1 MKKLKIIPIL
11 FATAF
16 LAGCNN
22 INPSSS
28 SISSPSSNSS
38 SATSGTTAS
47 SNATSNSTTDSA
59 TSTSSSSSPS
69 SISSSSTSSS
79 TPTIE
84 EGVSK
89 YSHFQSI
96 SNKSRQAGFL
106 PSLGNPNILV
116 IPVDFSD
123 YTFVEAGAKSNEAA
137 RERIE
142 DAYFGERNDDELH
155 ESLRSYYKKSSYGQ
169 LDITGVVTP
178 VIRAPR
184 TYAYYKSITNSST
197 QTDLI
202 DGIIR
207 LALKTLDSTYDY
219 HDFDTNGDNIID
231 AIWLVYSG
239 PIDNG
244 GNSMFWA
251 FTYWSY
257 MEDQFDGVDVSPY
270 AWAAYKFFDEGGY
283 TDHPDAHTTIHE
295 TGHLMG
301 LDDYYDYDGYRT
313 PAGGLDMM
321 DNNIGDHMAFN
332 KYNLGWVK
340 PETITESG
348 TYTLKPFQE
357 NGQFLLLNMNWNK
370 TYYDKYLLLEYYTPT
385 GLNRFDTENTDN
397 KYLHGFT
404 ENGVKAYLVDSRVGA
419 IIQNGMSSTG
429 TWNNNFYYDFDE
441 SSFTISITYDLIYS
455 NTPSRSY
462 DRKVTTWNPHP
473 LIRLLEATGNNRFV
487 VPGHQQTADN
497 STLFQEG
504 DSISSSL
511 NMYNDETL
519 GFNISFGKCTDEGV
533 TITITK

>member
-142 DAYFGERNDDELH
+142 DAY
-155 ESLRSYYKKSSYGQ
+155 
-169 LDITGVVTP
+169 
-178 VIRAPR
+178 
-184 TYAYYKSITNSST
+184 YKSITNSST

-239 PIDNG
+239 PIDK
-244 GNSMFWA
+244 W
-251 FTYWSY
+251 
-257 MEDQFDGVDVSPY
+257 
-270 AWAAYKFFDEGGY
+270 
-283 TDHPDAHTTIHE
+283 
-295 TGHLMG
+295 
-301 LDDYYDYDGYRT
+301 R
-313 PAGGLDMM
+313 
-321 DNNIGDHMAFN
+321 
-332 KYNLGWVK
+332 
-340 PETITESG
+340 
-348 TYTLKPFQE
+348 
-357 NGQFLLLNMNWNK
+357 
-370 TYYDKYLLLEYYTPT
+370 
-385 GLNRFDTENTDN
+385 
-397 KYLHGFT
+397 
-404 ENGVKAYLVDSRVGA
+404 
-419 IIQNGMSSTG
+419 
-429 TWNNNFYYDFDE
+429 
-441 SSFTISITYDLIYS
+441 
-455 NTPSRSY
+455 
-462 DRKVTTWNPHP
+462 
-473 LIRLLEATGNNRFV
+473 
-487 VPGHQQTADN
+487 
-497 STLFQEG
+497 
-504 DSISSSL
+504 
-511 NMYNDETL
+511 
-519 GFNISFGKCTDEGV
+519 
-533 TITITK
+533 

>member
-142 DAYFGERNDDELH
+142 D
-155 ESLRSYYKKSSYGQ
+155 
-169 LDITGVVTP
+169 
-178 VIRAPR
+178 
-184 TYAYYKSITNSST
+184 AYYKSITNSST

-348 TYTLKPFQE
+348 TYTLKPLTSSTDCFIIAPKSYNDSE
-357 NGQFLLLNMNWNK
+357 FWEYYIVEYYRPDGLNKLDATTKYSNLKMFTVNGLRVYHVNQKMGYLVYNQRKNSYVWNNS
-370 TYYDKYLLLEYYTPT
+370 YISDLDSADFESEDKYPYIINSNTSSYSYNTKK
-385 GLNRFDTENTDN
+385 DTTLVSLISAAGRTNTQDGKN
-397 KYLHGFT
+397 SDIFT
-404 ENGVKAYLVDSRVGA
+404 E
-419 IIQNGMSSTG
+419 G
-429 TWNNNFYYDFDE
+429 T
-441 SSFTISITYDLIYS
+441 
-455 NTPSRSY
+455 SY
-462 DRKVTTWNPHP
+462 DSKNLTWEDGESMNFSFSVTSVT
-473 LIRLLEATGNNRFV
+473 
-487 VPGHQQTADN
+487 D
-497 STLFQEG
+497 
-504 DSISSSL
+504 DSL
-511 NMYNDETL
+511 T
-519 GFNISFGKCTDEGV
+519 FTF
-533 TITITK
+533 TKK

>member
-28 SISSPSSNSS
+28 SISSLSSNSS

-47 SNATSNSTTDSA
+47 SNAASNSTTDSA

-270 AWAAYKFFDEGGY
+270 AWAAYKFFNEGGY

-348 TYTLKPFQE
+348 TYTLKPLTSSTDCFIIAPKSYNDSE
-357 NGQFLLLNMNWNK
+357 FWEYYIVEYYRPDGLNKLDATTKYSNLKMFTVNGLRVYHVNQKMGYLVYNQRKNSYVWNNS
-370 TYYDKYLLLEYYTPT
+370 YISDLDSADFESEDKYPYIINSNTSSYSYNTKK
-385 GLNRFDTENTDN
+385 DTTLVSLISAAGRTNTQDGKN
-397 KYLHGFT
+397 SDIFT
-404 ENGVKAYLVDSRVGA
+404 E
-419 IIQNGMSSTG
+419 G
-429 TWNNNFYYDFDE
+429 T
-441 SSFTISITYDLIYS
+441 
-455 NTPSRSY
+455 SY
-462 DRKVTTWNPHP
+462 DSKNLTWEDGESMNFSFSVTSVT
-473 LIRLLEATGNNRFV
+473 
-487 VPGHQQTADN
+487 D
-497 STLFQEG
+497 
-504 DSISSSL
+504 DSL
-511 NMYNDETL
+511 T
-519 GFNISFGKCTDEGV
+519 FTF
-533 TITITK
+533 TKK

>member
-28 SISSPSSNSS
+28 SISSLSSNSS

-184 TYAYYKSITNSST
+184 YIC
-197 QTDLI
+197 
-202 DGIIR
+202 
-207 LALKTLDSTYDY
+207 
-219 HDFDTNGDNIID
+219 
-231 AIWLVYSG
+231 
-239 PIDNG
+239 
-244 GNSMFWA
+244 
-251 FTYWSY
+251 
-257 MEDQFDGVDVSPY
+257 
-270 AWAAYKFFDEGGY
+270 
-283 TDHPDAHTTIHE
+283 
-295 TGHLMG
+295 
-301 LDDYYDYDGYRT
+301 
-313 PAGGLDMM
+313 
-321 DNNIGDHMAFN
+321 
-332 KYNLGWVK
+332 
-340 PETITESG
+340 
-348 TYTLKPFQE
+348 
-357 NGQFLLLNMNWNK
+357 LL
-370 TYYDKYLLLEYYTPT
+370 
-385 GLNRFDTENTDN
+385 
-397 KYLHGFT
+397 
-404 ENGVKAYLVDSRVGA
+404 
-419 IIQNGMSSTG
+419 
-429 TWNNNFYYDFDE
+429 
-441 SSFTISITYDLIYS
+441 
-455 NTPSRSY
+455 
-462 DRKVTTWNPHP
+462 
-473 LIRLLEATGNNRFV
+473 
-487 VPGHQQTADN
+487 
-497 STLFQEG
+497 
-504 DSISSSL
+504 
-511 NMYNDETL
+511 
-519 GFNISFGKCTDEGV
+519 
-533 TITITK
+533 